1 MMDFEWDDVKARANQ
16 KKHKVAFDRAM
27 RVFLDPA
34 IYDLEDDDIYDED
47 RLVAIGM
54 VDHQLLVVIYTM
66 RGTTCRIISARRAEP
81 HEKIWYNEG

>member
-1 MMDFEWDDVKARANQ
+1 MDFEWDDRKAREKL

-54 VDHQLLVVIYTM
+54 VDHQILVVIYTM
-66 RGTTCRIISARRAEP
+66 RGATCRIIS
-81 HEKIWYNEG
+81 GSQSGTT